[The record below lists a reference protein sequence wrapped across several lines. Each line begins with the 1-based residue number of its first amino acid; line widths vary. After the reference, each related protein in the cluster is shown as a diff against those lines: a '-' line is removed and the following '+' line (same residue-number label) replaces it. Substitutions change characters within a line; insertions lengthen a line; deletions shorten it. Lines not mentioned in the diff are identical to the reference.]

1 MTKCIDCSAMGGTA
15 QDCLCQILANVE
27 KKLLN
32 RERRRALISKEN
44 ARRRIIVPTD
54 DQLAHCSVQNR
65 TAMIVRNTG
74 LARRP
79 FVEFCADMVY
89 GFADQ
94 VAVLASELRDEA
106 LLRGNICDLSEQV
119 GGFFWA
125 DGSRYNIPEIDEVF
139 GEPSFKWVSDLKKF
153 AMRSSR
159 QRPQKRILER
169 LRFIYLA
176 IEVWNPV
183 IARHILR

>member
-15 QDCLCQILANVE
+15 QDCLCQVLANVE

-89 GFADQ
+89 GFADTTSPRLMMC
-94 VAVLASELRDEA
+94 LANL
-106 LLRGNICDLSEQV
+106 
-119 GGFFWA
+119 
-125 DGSRYNIPEIDEVF
+125 
-139 GEPSFKWVSDLKKF
+139 
-153 AMRSSR
+153 RSSGCQTSR
-159 QRPQKRILER
+159 SLQCVRAASALKSASLSACASFTLPLKSGTR
-169 LRFIYLA
+169 
-176 IEVWNPV
+176 
-183 IARHILR
+183 

>member
-32 RERRRALISKEN
+32 RERRRALVLKEN

-54 DQLAHCSVQNR
+54 DQLARCSVHNR
-65 TAMIVRNTG
+65 TGMVVRNTQ

-79 FVEFCADMVY
+79 FVEFTADMVY

-94 VAVLASELRDEA
+94 AAAMASELRDEA
-106 LLRGNICDLSEQV
+106 ILRGDVGNLSERV

-125 DGSRYNIPEIDEVF
+125 DGSAYKIPDIDEVF

-153 AMRSSR
+153 ALRECR

-176 IEVWNPV
+176 IEVWNPI

>member
-32 RERRRALISKEN
+32 RERRRALVSKEN

-54 DQLAHCSVQNR
+54 DQLARCSVPR
-65 TAMIVRNTG
+65 RIAMILNSTG
-74 LARRP
+74 LGRRP
-79 FVEFCADMVY
+79 LVEWVADHVY

-94 VAVLASELRDEA
+94 AAAVASDLRDSA
-106 LLRGNICDLSEQV
+106 VGKGNANDLRSQF

-125 DGSRYNIPEIDEVF
+125 DGSRYTIPEVDAVF
-139 GEPSFKWVSDLKKF
+139 GEPSFKWVSDLKMF
-153 AMRSSR
+153 AFKDCR
-159 QRPQKRILER
+159 QRPQARILER
-169 LRFIYLA
+169 YRMINLA